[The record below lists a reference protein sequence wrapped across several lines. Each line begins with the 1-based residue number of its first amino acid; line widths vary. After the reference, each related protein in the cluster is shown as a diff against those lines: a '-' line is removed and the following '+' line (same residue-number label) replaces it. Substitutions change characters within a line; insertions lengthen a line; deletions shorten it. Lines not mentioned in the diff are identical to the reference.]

1 MCSSFGKGP
10 YGALCLSSRKDR
22 PSTKQRL
29 RKMSFSSSVL
39 ITETPQV
46 PVMKL
51 QPAGAATGAQD
62 LTALGELQERRM
74 KTAFVPSLLL
84 TFSILLFDAGPR
96 VFVKGLAFR
105 IPCWKGILCAHRSL
119 SSRTLLIVSSDL
131 L

>member
-1 MCSSFGKGP
+1 
-10 YGALCLSSRKDR
+10 
-22 PSTKQRL
+22 
-29 RKMSFSSSVL
+29 MSFSSSVL

-51 QPAGAATGAQD
+51 QPAGAVTGAQD
-62 LTALGELQERRM
+62 LTASGELQEKGM

-84 TFSILLFDAGPR
+84 TFSVLFDAGPR
-96 VFVKGLAFR
+96 VFLKGLAFR

>member
-22 PSTKQRL
+22 PNTKQRL
-29 RKMSFSSSVL
+29 RKMSSSSVL
-39 ITETPQV
+39 ITETPQI

-62 LTALGELQERRM
+62 LTASGELQERGM

-84 TFSILLFDAGPR
+84 TFPVLLFDAGPR
-96 VFVKGLAFR
+96 VFVKRLAFR

-119 SSRTLLIVSSDL
+119 SSRMLLIVSSDL